1 MNVIRPSAHFEGH
14 PIGTEMLRVIEEA
27 GRTCYKSEGR
37 MKEGTAEDFVRM
49 LIRRGHESVLEHV
62 SLRAR
67 FIVDRGVSH
76 ELVRH
81 RVASYSMESSRFCN
95 YSGERFGRE
104 ITFIQPLWVSLEE
117 NNENDKERYRG
128 QAQPD
133 QSWLI
138 AMEECE
144 RLYFRLLDLG
154 WTAQQARSV
163 LPNSLKTE
171 VVMTANVREWRQV
184 FRLRC
189 SAAAHPQMREVML
202 PLLKEA
208 HSICPVLFEDLCT
221 HFFGKG
227 DPG

>member
-1 MNVIRPSAHFEGH
+1 
-14 PIGTEMLRVIEEA
+14 MLRVIEEA
-27 GRTCYKSEGR
+27 GRTCYKSEDR
-37 MKEGTAEDFVRM
+37 IKEGTAEDFSRM

-95 YSGERFGRE
+95 YSGDRFGGE
-104 ITFIQPLWVSLEE
+104 ITFIQPLWVSLDE
-117 NNENDKERYRG
+117 NTENDKERYRG
-128 QAQPD
+128 QSQPD

-144 RLYFRLLDLG
+144 RLYFRLLDFG

-184 FRLRC
+184 FKLRC
-189 SAAAHPQMREVML
+189 SSAAHPQMREVML

-208 HSICPVLFEDLCT
+208 HSICPVLFEDLLYT
-221 HFFGKG
+221 QFVGKG
-227 DPG
+227 DPE

>member
-1 MNVIRPSAHFEGH
+1 MKIIRPSAHFEGH
-14 PIGTEMLRVIEEA
+14 PVGTEMLKAIEEA
-27 GRTCYKSEGR
+27 GRTCYKSEDKIKAGS
-37 MKEGTAEDFVRM
+37 AEDFARM

-81 RVASYSMESSRFCN
+81 RLASYSQESTRFCN
-95 YSGERFGRE
+95 YSGDRFGGE
-104 ITFIQPLWVSLEE
+104 ITFIQPPWVSVEE
-117 NNENDKERYRG
+117 NEENKNDFYRG
-128 QAQPD
+128 ETQPD
-133 QSWLI
+133 QSWII
-138 AMEECE
+138 AIEESE
-144 RLYFRLLDLG
+144 KFYFRLLDLG

-171 VVMTANVREWRQV
+171 VVMTANAREWRQV
-184 FRLRC
+184 FKLRC

-208 HSICPVLFEDLCT
+208 HSICPVLFEDLYMYY
-221 HFFGKG
+221 FGKV
-227 DPG
+227 DPE